1 MGFTSSNAG
10 SWRMKYTC
18 LTIKFH
24 AFIKGFSFQ
33 SLSHD
38 QRIKTM
44 ILWGKGKTEEED
56 HPGET

>member
-1 MGFTSSNAG
+1 MGFSSLNAG
-10 SWRMKYTC
+10 SWRVKYTF

-24 AFIKGFSFQ
+24 TFIKGFSFQ

-38 QRIKTM
+38 QRIKAM

-56 HPGET
+56 HAGET